1 MAGIGRSGRIL
12 PNPVTIFAFLTD
24 VQADVAECFNFG
36 VIKMINMINRRK
48 FISASAFTSLAAV
61 LGKKAL
67 AAPGQPTI
75 KGQPVVI
82 STWDTG
88 IQANK
93 AAWKVLEAKGRALDA
108 VEQGVMLIESSQN
121 CCVGLGANPDRDGF
135 VTLDASIMDEFYNCG
150 SVAFL
155 ERIKH
160 PISVAR
166 RVMEK
171 TPHVMLVGSG
181 AQQFAV
187 AEGFPLEEQK
197 LSPDA
202 QHAYEEW
209 LKKSEYKP
217 VINIENSKSH
227 GPFAPQKL
235 ANGDWNHDTI
245 GMVAMDANGNL
256 SGSCTTSG
264 MGFKMRGRVGDSPI
278 IGAGLFVDNEVGAA
292 TSTGQGEDI
301 IRISGS
307 HTVVE
312 MMRHGLSPEM
322 ACKKA
327 IERIVKIKGN
337 QSKDIQV
344 AFIALNKKGEYGA
357 YAIHKGFSFAVKNN
371 HIEKLIVSKSWFT
384 S

>member
-1 MAGIGRSGRIL
+1 MS
-12 PNPVTIFAFLTD
+12 
-24 VQADVAECFNFG
+24 
-36 VIKMINMINRRK
+36 NRRK
-48 FISASAFTSLAAV
+48 FLQTSLLTSISTALGSWSFNETSAKPV
-61 LGKKAL
+61 LGKAIVL
-67 AAPGQPTI
+67 
-75 KGQPVVI
+75 
-82 STWDTG
+82 STWDAG
-88 IQANK
+88 LAANK
-93 AAWKVLEAKGRALDA
+93 GAWEILGKGGRALDA
-108 VEQGVMLIESSQN
+108 VEAGVMVTENSQN

-135 VTLDASIMDEFYNCG
+135 VTLDACIMDEFSNCG

-187 AEGFPLEEQK
+187 AEGFPLEEEK
-197 LSPDA
+197 LSENA
-202 QHAYEEW
+202 QRNYENW

-217 VINIENSKSH
+217 VINVENKQH
-227 GPFAPQKL
+227 GPYIEDVLPGGEF
-235 ANGDWNHDTI
+235 NHDTI
-245 GMVAMDANGNL
+245 GMIAMDDKGNL

-292 TSTGQGEDI
+292 TATGQGEDI
-301 IRISGS
+301 IRIGGS

-312 MMRHGLSPEM
+312 LMRQGHSPEQ
-322 ACKKA
+322 ACRVA
-327 IERIVKIKGN
+327 VQRILKIKGESAK
-337 QSKDIQV
+337 QIQIG
-344 AFIALNKKGEYGA
+344 FIAINKKGKFGGYGLQ
-357 YAIHKGFSFAVKNN
+357 KGFSYAVKTSQE
-371 HIEKLIVSKSWFT
+371 EKLYKARSIIT

>member
-1 MAGIGRSGRIL
+1 MFS
-12 PNPVTIFAFLTD
+12 
-24 VQADVAECFNFG
+24 
-36 VIKMINMINRRK
+36 RRK
-48 FISASAFTSLAAV
+48 FLQSSAFSSVAVLFGRKAWASEAPYQAV
-61 LGKKAL
+61 LGK
-67 AAPGQPTI
+67 
-75 KGQPVVI
+75 PVVI
-82 STWDTG
+82 STWDAG
-88 IQANK
+88 IAANK
-93 AAWKVLEAKGRALDA
+93 GAWEILGKGGRALDA
-108 VEQGVMLIESSQN
+108 VEAGVMVTESSQN

-135 VTLDASIMDEFYNCG
+135 VTLDACIMDEFANCG

-197 LSPDA
+197 LSEDA
-202 QHAYEEW
+202 ERAYKQW

-217 VINIENSKSH
+217 IINIENKQSGH
-227 GPFAPQKL
+227 GPFAPQYL
-235 ANGDWNHDTI
+235 ETGELNHDTI
-245 GMVAMDANGNL
+245 GMIAMDAKGNL

-264 MGFKMRGRVGDSPI
+264 MGFKMRGRLGDSPI

-292 TSTGQGEDI
+292 TATGQGEDV
-301 IRISGS
+301 IRVAGS

-312 MMRHGLSPEM
+312 LMRQGHSPEA

-327 IERIVKIKGN
+327 VERILRVKGAKA
-337 QSKDIQV
+337 KEIQIG
-344 AFIALNKKGEYGA
+344 FIAINKKGQYGGFA
-357 YAIHKGFSFAVKNN
+357 LQKGFSFAVKTNR
-371 HIEKLIVSKSWFT
+371 EERLVTAKSLI
-384 S
+384 